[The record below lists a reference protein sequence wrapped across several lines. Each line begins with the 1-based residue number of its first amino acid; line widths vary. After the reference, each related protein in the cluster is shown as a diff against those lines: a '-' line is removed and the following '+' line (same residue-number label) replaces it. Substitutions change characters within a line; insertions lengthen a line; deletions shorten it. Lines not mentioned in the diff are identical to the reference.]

1 MVPEHIDDSLR
12 KRAKD
17 IIKEAQENTTSCKR
31 GLDEFAEYSGYSNS
45 ESMLYKIFRNIAE
58 QVLYDRKLN
67 G

>member
-17 IIKEAQENTTSCKR
+17 IIKEAQDNTTSCKR
-31 GLDEFAEYSGYSNS
+31 GLDEFAEYSGYFNS
-45 ESMLYKIFRNIAE
+45 ESMLYNIFRNIAE